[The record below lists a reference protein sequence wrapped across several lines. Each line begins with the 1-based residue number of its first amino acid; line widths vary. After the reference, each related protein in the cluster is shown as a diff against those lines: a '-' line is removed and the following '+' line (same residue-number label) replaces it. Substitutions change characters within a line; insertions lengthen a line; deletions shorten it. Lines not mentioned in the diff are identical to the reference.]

1 MNDRIMQ
8 KMRQLKFF
16 GMANAFKLSIE
27 DGRLARLTADE
38 MVAFLI
44 E

>member
-1 MNDRIMQ
+1 MNEAIMH

-27 DGRLARLTADE
+27 DGRMTKFTADE
-38 MVAFLI
+38 M
-44 E
+44 